1 MREPHLTDML
11 NEDFFTYNPYL
22 QLDIYAQSDLDM
34 ATVSSRDQRNEVD
47 LIFRSAPLETQDLL
61 ESFSPTFRHPPYDQ
75 YDMYNHD
82 SANITKS
89 DRQGK
94 NFEIPNTPSPAM
106 LELNNQISQPN
117 TSVQKML
124 EEPATYPSAEGASK
138 SQNIEQHNIGDDI
151 EAFRTSVFGSLKG
164 FELNEALMPF
174 WGLNNYEVNL
184 NETNTHKNCNKHPD
198 VLSIIAET
206 GKSNN
211 SEYAAK
217 SAPAGQLG
225 SGKIKFD
232 APAEKKEISKR
243 GRKSLQQKPKTEAG
257 KYQLL
262 SHSVQLSVFEST
274 IQCLSVIIDYHGYT
288 GTIIELPRISKNM
301 INKATIGTGSA
312 QAGLNLIRLYDLP
325 PGEEFSPVSAIW
337 QRVKCTR
344 RIDELHGSVSN
355 IVYKHSSI
363 FGDNNPYEPQ
373 YYRFELDD
381 SGDIINESKSG
392 LCPYCK
398 VVKFL
403 PFKNSSYLSH
413 LTLEHGIFSNNF
425 LTPEGL
431 YYGKYLVTKSS
442 SSSEDASNTPG
453 SISSEDTLSDISR
466 RRNQHRPRE
475 TDGIVCPACH
485 QIVEVGCWK
494 IKPNPLLSYFRHF
507 KKYHKSWT
515 SQGTFLQTEN
525 SLSLCKRG
533 RKLQVKES

>member
-1 MREPHLTDML
+1 ML
-11 NEDFFTYNPYL
+11 NEEFFSSNPYL
-22 QLDIYAQSDLDM
+22 QLDIYAQNDLDM
-34 ATVSSRDQRNEVD
+34 VTVSSRDQKNEVD
-47 LIFRSAPLETQDLL
+47 RIFRSVPLETHDLL
-61 ESFSPTFRHPPYDQ
+61 ESFSPAFRYPPYEE
-75 YDMYNHD
+75 YDVFNHN
-82 SANITKS
+82 SVNVTES

-94 NFEIPNTPSPAM
+94 NLEIPNILSPTV
-106 LELNNQISQPN
+106 LNVNNQISQPN
-117 TSVQKML
+117 TWVHKIL
-124 EEPATYPSAEGASK
+124 EEPGTYPSVEEALK
-138 SQNIEQHNIGDDI
+138 VHTVEQHKIGEDV
-151 EAFRTSVFGSLKG
+151 EAFKTSLFASLNG
-164 FELNEALMPF
+164 FDLNEALMPF

-184 NETNTHKNCNKHPD
+184 NETSIHKNCNKHPD
-198 VLSIIAET
+198 VLSITAET
-206 GKSNN
+206 GTSNN
-211 SEYAAK
+211 CQHTVK
-217 SAPAGQLG
+217 SPPIGQLG
-225 SGKIKFD
+225 PAKIKFD
-232 APAEKKEISKR
+232 VPTEKKEISKR

-262 SHSVQLSVFEST
+262 SHAVQLSVFEST

-288 GTIIELPRISKNM
+288 GTIIGQPRISKNM
-301 INKATIGTGSA
+301 INKAAMGTGSG
-312 QAGLNLIRLYDLP
+312 QASLNLIRLYDLP

-337 QRVKCTR
+337 QRVKYTR
-344 RIDELHGSVSN
+344 KIDKLHGSVSN

-431 YYGKYLVTKSS
+431 HYGKYLVTKSS
-442 SSSEDASNTPG
+442 SLSEDASNTPG
-453 SISSEDTLSDISR
+453 SISSEDTMSDIYR

-494 IKPNPLLSYFRHF
+494 VKPNPLLSYFRHF